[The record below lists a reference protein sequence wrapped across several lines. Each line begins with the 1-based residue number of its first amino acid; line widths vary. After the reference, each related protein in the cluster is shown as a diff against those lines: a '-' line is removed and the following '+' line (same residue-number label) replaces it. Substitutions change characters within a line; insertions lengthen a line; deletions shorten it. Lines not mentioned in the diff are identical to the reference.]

1 VRDEQVGE
9 AERVA
14 QISQK
19 IEDGRLYRHIERR
32 HRLVADDEARPCRKR
47 AGNRDALPS
56 RLIEAGEVTAGN
68 LMQHRQRLASEQKL
82 QMALHV
88 RIHHAG
94 MDQVAEML

>member
-19 IEDGRLYRHIERR
+19 IDDGRLYRHIERR

-47 AGNRDALPS
+47 AGNRDALA
-56 RLIEAGEVTAGN
+56 LATAE
-68 LMQHRQRLASEQKL
+68 LERIAPTAS
-82 QMALHV
+82 
-88 RIHHAG
+88 
-94 MDQVAEML
+94 